1 MATESQSAMRDLCR
15 QLVRNRLVVLGA
27 ILAGSVVLF
36 AIVAPIVGRYP
47 PDEMHMASRFSPP
60 SRQFLLGTD
69 NFGRDLLS
77 RVAVGARIS
86 LRVSLIS
93 VLSAAVSGTVLGVL
107 SGYFG
112 GVVDNAIT
120 YVIEVLL
127 AFPSLLLALA
137 IMGVLGSNLTNLV
150 LAISVVYIPV
160 FARLVR
166 GEVLSVRGRLFVQAA
181 RAIGASPLRIVRLH
195 ILPNVLSLIIIQMTI
210 QLSYAILAESSLSYL
225 GFGTQPPTPSWG
237 RMLNE
242 GRSFLGMDPWMSI
255 WPGLFVMTSLIG
267 FNLLGDGLRDALDPW
282 QRGR

>member
-1 MATESQSAMRDLCR
+1 MLHDVLHRLT
-15 QLVRNRLVVLGA
+15 RNRLVVLGTL
-27 ILAGSVVLF
+27 LAGSVVLF
-36 AIVAPIVGRYP
+36 AVLGPILGRYA
-47 PDEMHMASRFSPP
+47 PDEMHMTARFSPP
-60 SRQFLLGTD
+60 SRRFLLGTD

-93 VLSAAVSGTVLGVL
+93 VLTAALAGATLGVF

-112 GVVDNAIT
+112 GAVDAAVM

-150 LAISVVYIPV
+150 LAISVVYVPV

-166 GEVLSVRGRLFVQAA
+166 GEVLSVRERLFVEAA
-181 RAIGASPLRIVRLH
+181 RAIGASPLRVIGRH
-195 ILPNVLSLIIIQMTI
+195 ILPNILSLIIVQMTI

-242 GRSFLGMDPWMSI
+242 GRSFLGMDPWMSV